1 MYGVQQAHG
10 TVDSKSQ
17 RDNAGYSLT
26 IPKFLQKVPPS
37 MNWLYLT
44 VAIVCEVIATSAL
57 KSSEGFSRLLPSGL
71 VVVGYCAAF
80 YFLSLTLRTI
90 PVGIAYA
97 VWAGAGVVL
106 ITLVGWV
113 VFKQE
118 LDAPAFLGIGL
129 IASGVVV
136 LNVFSKSTAH

>member
-1 MYGVQQAHG
+1 
-10 TVDSKSQ
+10 
-17 RDNAGYSLT
+17 
-26 IPKFLQKVPPS
+26 

>member
-1 MYGVQQAHG
+1 
-10 TVDSKSQ
+10 
-17 RDNAGYSLT
+17 
-26 IPKFLQKVPPS
+26 

-44 VAIVCEVIATSAL
+44 VAIVCEVLATSAL
-57 KSSEGFSRLLPSGL
+57 KSSEGFSRLLPSCL

-129 IASGVVV
+129 IALGVVV
-136 LNVFSKSTAH
+136 LNVFSKSTTH